1 MMLFLDTAETD
12 VIAERASTGLVD
24 GVTTNP
30 SLAAKAGGDFFEGL
44 KAICETIDGPI
55 SAEVIATD
63 AHNMI
68 AEGKKL
74 RAIHDNIVVK
84 LPLTFEGLKACRALT
99 DDGHPTNVT
108 LCFSVAQALM
118 AAKAGATF
126 VSPFIGRLDDQG
138 EDGLGLIEDIR
149 MLYDEHGFATYILA
163 ASIRSMEH
171 VEGSALAGADAC
183 TIPPKIFDA
192 MIQHDLTDNGLDAFL
207 KDWANAGKGAL

>member
-1 MMLFLDTAETD
+1 MMLFLDTADAELITD
-12 VIAERASTGLVD
+12 RIAGGLVD

-30 SLAAKAGGDFFEGL
+30 SLVAKAGGDFFAGL
-44 KAICETIDGPI
+44 KTICEAVDGPV
-55 SAEVIATD
+55 SAEVVATD
-63 AHNMI
+63 AATMI

-84 LPLTFEGLKACRALT
+84 LPLTVDGLTACRALT
-99 DDGHPTNVT
+99 EDGHPTNVT
-108 LCFSVAQALM
+108 LCFSVAQALL

-163 ASIRSMEH
+163 ASIRTMEH
-171 VEGSALAGADAC
+171 IEGSALAGADAC
-183 TIPPKIFDA
+183 TLPPKLFDA
-192 MIQHDLTDNGLDAFL
+192 MIQHDLTDKGLAAFL
-207 KDWANAGKGAL
+207 KDWSDAGKGAL